1 MYLKQQREA
10 FLLKKLEKISWKT
23 KVKDLDNNSNNMG

>member
-1 MYLKQQREA
+1 MYLKQQSEK
-10 FLLKKLEKISWKT
+10 FLFKKLEKISWKT